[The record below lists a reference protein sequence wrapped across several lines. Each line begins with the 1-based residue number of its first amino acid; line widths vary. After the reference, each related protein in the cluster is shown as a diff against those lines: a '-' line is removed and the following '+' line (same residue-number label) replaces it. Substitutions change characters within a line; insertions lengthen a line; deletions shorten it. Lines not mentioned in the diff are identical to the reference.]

1 MENKIRG
8 NAKILAIVPCNIY
21 LITSYCSEQCEEF
34 FFFYGQ
40 NSEENVAIKVFVFSV
55 YNHILN

>member
-8 NAKILAIVPCNIY
+8 NTKILAIVLCNIY
-21 LITSYCSEQCEEF
+21 LITSYCSEQCEK

-55 YNHILN
+55 YNPIIN